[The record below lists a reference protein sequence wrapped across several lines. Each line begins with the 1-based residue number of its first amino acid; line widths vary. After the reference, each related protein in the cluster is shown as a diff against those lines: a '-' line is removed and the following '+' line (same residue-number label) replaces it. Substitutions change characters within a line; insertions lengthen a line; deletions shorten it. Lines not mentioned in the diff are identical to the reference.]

1 MAVSSTE
8 ADLVFTGGKIRTPAH
23 PSGFVQALAVRDGV
37 IAALGTDD
45 DIRELTGRRTRVID
59 LNGRLALPAFG
70 DAHVHAV
77 SGGLESLRCNLLGLR
92 TRHECLDTVADF
104 SSALPSGGWVLGGGW
119 TMEAFP
125 GGLPTAA
132 DLDTVTG
139 GRPAFLPNR
148 DHHSAWVNTAAL
160 TLAGIDART
169 PDPVDGRIE
178 RDGSGQP
185 TGALH
190 DGAMRLVADRVPPT
204 SAAEL
209 LAGLVAGQSHLH
221 SLGITSFQD
230 ACVGAA
236 RELGMPDSFDTYL
249 MAADYGMLSC
259 HVVGALW
266 WDRNRGL
273 GQIDDLLARR
283 EQASDGQF
291 SAGQF
296 SAGQFSAGQFRAT
309 TVKLMLDGVCETFTA
324 AMSSPYL
331 DREGHATGHKGR
343 LFIDPEMLREATQ
356 RLAAAGFQLHF
367 HAIGDHAVST
377 ALDVIEA
384 LPAAQRQAAR
394 HHLAHLQ
401 FIAPRDLGRFS
412 ALGAVANFQPL
423 WATADPQMEE
433 LTIPFVGAERSAW
446 QYQIGSLVRQGT
458 RVAFG
463 SDWPVSSAD
472 PLQEIHVAVNRVL
485 SERLGRRGEPECTDP
500 FQPEQAI
507 TLADAIDAFTSGVAW
522 VNHTED
528 VAGRLLPGM
537 RADVTVLDQD
547 LFAIPARDIGSTS
560 VVMTVAGGTVVH
572 GDR

>member
-8 ADLVFTGGKIRTPAH
+8 ADLVFADGKIRTPAH
-23 PSGFVQALAVRDGV
+23 PSGFVEALAVRDGV
-37 IAALGTDD
+37 IQALGTDD

-59 LNGRLALPAFG
+59 LRGRLALPAFG

-92 TRHECLDTVADF
+92 SRHECLDTVAEY
-104 SSALPSGGWVLGGGW
+104 SSALHPGAWVLGAGW

-125 GGLPTAA
+125 GGLPVAA

-160 TLAGIDART
+160 KLAGIDAST

-178 RDGSGQP
+178 RYESGQP
-185 TGALH
+185 TGTLH
-190 DGAMRLVADRVPPT
+190 DGAMRLVAARVPPP

-209 LAGLVAGQSHLH
+209 LAGLLAGQTHLH
-221 SLGITSFQD
+221 SLGITRFQD

-236 RELGMPDSFDTYL
+236 DELGMPDSFDTYL

-259 HVVGALW
+259 QVTGALW

-283 EQASDGQF
+283 EQASAGQA

-296 SAGQFSAGQFRAT
+296 RAGQFRAT

-324 AMSSPYL
+324 AMSAPYL
-331 DREGHATGHKGR
+331 DRHGHPTGHQGS
-343 LFIDPEMLREATQ
+343 LFIDPETLRSAAS
-356 RLAAAGFQLHF
+356 RLGAAGFQLHF
-367 HAIGDHAVST
+367 HAIGDLAAST

-401 FIAPRDLGRFS
+401 FIAPRDMGRFS

-433 LTIPFVGAERSAW
+433 LTIPFVGAERAAW

-458 RVAFG
+458 RIAFG

-485 SERLGRRGEPECTDP
+485 SASLGRRGKPECTDP

-507 TLADAIDAFTSGVAW
+507 TLDDAIDAFTSGVAW
-522 VNHTED
+522 VNHEED

-537 RADVTVLDQD
+537 RADVIVLDQD